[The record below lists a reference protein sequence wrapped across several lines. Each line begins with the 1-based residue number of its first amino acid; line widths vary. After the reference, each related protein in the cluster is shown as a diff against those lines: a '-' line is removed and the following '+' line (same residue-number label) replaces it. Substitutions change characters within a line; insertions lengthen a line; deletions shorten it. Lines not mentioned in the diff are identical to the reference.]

1 MNRNIKKVFA
11 GSCINTANQ
20 LREGESLEE
29 RLRRVTINKE
39 PIDTNQ
45 SPEIYQERNAGV
57 DFACDIRTDRFDI
70 AQSAMN
76 TYTKTHMLARENK
89 PNFGKK
95 DGFTTVLDEKG
106 NIVHLPDADIE

>member
-1 MNRNIKKVFA
+1 MNKNIKKVIA
-11 GSCINTANQ
+11 GSQINTSHL

-29 RLRRVTINKE
+29 RLRRITISKE

-57 DFACDIRTDRFDI
+57 DFACDIRTDRFAI
-70 AQSAMN
+70 AQGAMD

-89 PNFGKK
+89 PNFGKQE
-95 DGFTTVLDEKG
+95 GFTPVIDENG
-106 NIVHLPDADIE
+106 NIVQMPNAETE